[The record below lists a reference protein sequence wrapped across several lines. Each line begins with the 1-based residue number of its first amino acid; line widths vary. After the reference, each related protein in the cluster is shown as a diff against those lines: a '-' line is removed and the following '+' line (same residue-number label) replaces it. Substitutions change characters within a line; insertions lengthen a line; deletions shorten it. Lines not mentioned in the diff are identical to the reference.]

1 MRVLISVSKRDDEQW
16 RLLIQLNQNPLVLP
30 TSTQT
35 VVPNWDHAQ
44 TASIGVEAPV
54 SKILPPAAVV
64 ASNASPSV
72 FEVGALANLKV
83 AGLVPVV
90 ALRRSCRVE
99 SAGSNCTAV
108 AGANVKERVVTVRDN
123 FLSYF

>member
-1 MRVLISVSKRDDEQW
+1 MKKAVASA
-16 RLLIQLNQNPLVLP
+16 LIQLTQNPFVLP

-44 TASIGVEAPV
+44 TASIGVETPV

-64 ASNASPSV
+64 ASNARPSV
-72 FEVGALANLKV
+72 AEVGALANLKV

-90 ALRRSCRVE
+90 ALRSNCRVG
-99 SAGSNCTAV
+99 SAGSSCVAV
-108 AGANVKERVVTVRDN
+108 AGARVKDVVVTVRDKIGYP
-123 FLSYF
+123 LKMKK